1 MKKEVLIE
9 KDIDL
14 KEVYF
19 GNIQKQIRTY
29 PKKIECEGTTYT
41 FNDGLQLLVQQ
52 GKELIRIFDMTDGQ
66 AHYRLRNDVTEQR
79 WRLMSITMNA

>member
-1 MKKEVLIE
+1 MKKAVLIE

-29 PKKIECEGTTYT
+29 PKKIECEVTTYT

>member
-1 MKKEVLIE
+1 MKKAVMIE

-19 GNIQKQIRTY
+19 GSAYKQLRTF

-41 FNDGLQLLVQQ
+41 FNDGLQLIVRQ
-52 GKELIRIFDMTDGQ
+52 GKELIKIFDMTDGQ

-79 WRLMSITMNA
+79 WRLMSITTNA